1 LIRPDSG
8 GAAHAPPA
16 LDTATVVAFDL
27 DGTLVDSAPDLAY
40 CLGSA
45 LESQGFA
52 AVSEADTRAW
62 VGDGVNELVRRAL
75 AHAVPLDGGL
85 AQRSRPG
92 TDAFERLVETVL
104 DEFSRC
110 YADNLFVRS
119 RLYPGV
125 IETLDALS
133 ARGVRLCCVTN
144 KRIRFANALLEQAGL
159 LRRFEVVI
167 GGDSVPERKPSPMPL
182 NAAAE
187 RLGVAP
193 SSAVFVGD
201 SHQDLAAARAAG
213 WRFVWVSYGYRQL
226 SAAELGD
233 AAAIDSLPELIDKLG
248 AR

>member
-1 LIRPDSG
+1 MIRPHSG
-8 GAAHAPPA
+8 GAAPAPPA
-16 LDTATVVAFDL
+16 LDSATVVAFDL

-40 CLGSA
+40 CLGQA
-45 LESQGFA
+45 LESLGFA
-52 AVSEADTRAW
+52 APSEADTRAW
-62 VGDGVNELVRRAL
+62 VGDGVNELARRAL
-75 AHAVPLDGGL
+75 ANARPLAGSA
-85 AQRSRPG
+85 AQRPSPG
-92 TDAFERLVETVL
+92 SGDFETLVETTL
-104 DEFSRC
+104 DAFSRC

-125 IETLDALS
+125 VETLDALA

-144 KRIRFANALLEQAGL
+144 KRIRFANALLEQADL
-159 LRRFEVVI
+159 LDRFELVI
-167 GGDSVPERKPSPMPL
+167 GGDSVPEKKPSPMPL
-182 NAAAE
+182 DAAAE

-226 SAAELGD
+226 SAAELGG
-233 AAAIDSLPELIDKLG
+233 AAAIDSLPELLDKLG